1 MADTWLDLLTDAFI
15 EIGAYAPG
23 DTIPAPTYD
32 VGKRWLNRMLD
43 GWAAVKRNCYNVNF
57 TVYTLTP
64 SHSPTLIGPGLTSPD
79 FATPDGASRPVRIEG
94 ANLIIGGNPATDL
107 IINIRDDDWWHD
119 NQVKNLTSSI
129 PTDLYYSP
137 AFPSGELNFWPI
149 PTVGYQVRLEMW
161 LALGQVDDVTA
172 AFVAPPG
179 YNQAILLQ
187 LALNLCGP
195 MSKPIPPDL
204 PGRLAKALAVIQ
216 GNNIESPRIG
226 SADFG
231 AGANPRR
238 SGFNWRS
245 GMPA

>member
-1 MADTWLDLLTDAFI
+1 MATTWLDILTDAFI
-15 EIGAYAPG
+15 EIGAFAPD
-23 DTIPAPTYD
+23 DTIPAPVYD
-32 VGKRWLNRMLD
+32 VGLRWLNRMLD

-64 SHSPTLIGPGLTSPD
+64 NHSPTLIGPGLTAPD
-79 FATPDGASRPVRIEG
+79 FATPNSASRPIRIEG
-94 ANLIIGGNPATDL
+94 ANLILNGNPATDL
-107 IINIRDDDWWHD
+107 IINIRDDDWWLGQ
-119 NQVKNLTSSI
+119 QVKNLTSTI

-137 AFPSGELNFWPI
+137 AFPNGELNFWPI
-149 PTVGYQVRLEMW
+149 PTTGYQVRLEMW
-161 LALGQVDDVTA
+161 VALGQVDDVTA

-195 MSKPIPPDL
+195 MSKPIPPEL

-226 SADFG
+226 SADYG

-238 SGFNWRS
+238 SGFNYFT
-245 GMPA
+245 GGPA